1 VYGGDILWPNSD
13 GATRYLVLCQL
24 EARHPAMAR
33 AFWQENRACDKKPR
47 MIEVDGGEKD
57 DDVRVVGET
66 LSLERNA

>member
-1 VYGGDILWPNSD
+1 MAVIFYGRIRTALH
-13 GATRYLVLCQL
+13 AT
-24 EARHPAMAR
+24 
-33 AFWQENRACDKKPR
+33 WQENRACDKTPR